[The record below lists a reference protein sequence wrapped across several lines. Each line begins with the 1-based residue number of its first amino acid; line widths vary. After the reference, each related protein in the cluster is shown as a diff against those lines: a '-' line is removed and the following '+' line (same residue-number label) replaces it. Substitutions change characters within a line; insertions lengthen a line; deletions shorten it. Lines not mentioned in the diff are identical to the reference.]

1 MVQQIEVCLQ
11 LPVKHHTKFSYGKID
26 AFPASGVCWQF
37 KSPVTLQL
45 GCKQIWRWMKIMKD
59 TFGRSVVGHSFS
71 PITMSCLCFQTFHTP
86 ELSNFEIFGIRQ
98 LQLKFWSYQ
107 PLIQVH
113 QFRTLPAQTIERS
126 GPRDT
131 DAADAEDGRAGD
143 FHAILSY
150 LSIAVLFL
158 LPSLP
163 FLPFLPCPALAKRHL
178 HVVYE

>member
-1 MVQQIEVCLQ
+1 
-11 LPVKHHTKFSYGKID
+11 
-26 AFPASGVCWQF
+26 
-37 KSPVTLQL
+37 
-45 GCKQIWRWMKIMKD
+45 MKD

-86 ELSNFEIFGIRQ
+86 ELSNIEIFGIRQ

-107 PLIQVH
+107 PLTQVH

-178 HVVYE
+178 HVVRVSRVPTVADADGYAEFFPVTRDFHFALRSKRIS